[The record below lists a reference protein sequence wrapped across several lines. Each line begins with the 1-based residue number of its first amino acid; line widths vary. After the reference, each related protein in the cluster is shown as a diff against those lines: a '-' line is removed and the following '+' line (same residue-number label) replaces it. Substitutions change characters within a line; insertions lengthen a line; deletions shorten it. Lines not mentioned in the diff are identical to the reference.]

1 MRKSRGRNNG
11 GLFPNSLKII
21 SSCIR
26 TVSTNATTVASTVRS
41 AGASVAASIA
51 AAADDHKDQVTW
63 AGFDKLELD
72 SSSSK
77 NVLLLGYQNG
87 FQVLDVEDASNV
99 NELVSKRDC
108 AVTFLQMLPL
118 PDMSSGE
125 EGFGESHPLL
135 LVVAGDDANNSSVG
149 PYQAMNMGR
158 DGSQEALS
166 GNLTNSSTVVRFYS
180 LRSHSYIHVLRFRSA
195 VCMVRCSRR
204 IVAVGLPSQIYCF
217 DALTLV
223 NKFSVLT
230 YPVPQLG
237 GPGTTGINIGYGPLA
252 VGPRWLA
259 YASST
264 PLSSNSGRLSPQY
277 LTSSPGVSLSTSP
290 SNSTLVARYAVE
302 SSKQL
307 AAGIINL
314 GDKGYKTLSKYYQDF
329 HPDGSNSPVSP
340 NTGWKTG
347 WQSTSET
354 DNAGVVVVKDFVT
367 RDVIS
372 QFKAH
377 SSPISA
383 ICFDPSGTLLVTAS
397 VYGNNINIFR
407 ILPSVTRGNS
417 SSQNY
422 DWRSSHVHLYK
433 LHRGIRSAVIQD
445 ICFSRYSQWV
455 AVVSSKGTCH
465 IFFLSPFGGDARFQ
479 TIHSECEEPTLFP
492 VIPLPWWSVSS
503 CITNQPS
510 FPAPSPISLAVVT
523 RLRNSDS
530 GWLGTVGNAAAFSTG
545 KGSVPSGA
553 VAAVFHNSVPCR
565 PQHVNSKNNT
575 LEHLL
580 VYTPS
585 GHVVQ
590 HKLVPYIGPEAN
602 DGGSRIQPDSIE
614 NSKYDELRVKVE
626 AVQWWD
632 VCRRT
637 DWQEREEC
645 ILLPNFSKQESSAV
659 DQDKDVLNSNFREI
673 EEKTSGTAASTKA
686 HDRSHFY
693 LAKAEVQRNFGSFS
707 WQESKVSFHMMVLSK
722 IDENIEGEIEIEKL
736 PVNEVEIRWKDPLP
750 VFEHYH
756 GAKLRWNDRGLSGD
770 LCTLFSETSQGK
782 GRITEGKV
790 TEEIV
795 MNHSNPASLSSTE
808 SSDGGSSRRAE
819 NLLDLDHLPYE
830 KSYAQ
835 VPHALN
841 EFSYERRGG
850 SIAEPLIADGKFGQ
864 SRSQDTNLRNFADNS
879 LRSASC
885 DVQSPE
891 GAVGFSNTTSSDSG
905 CTNNHFDADSFTAH
919 HADVDEKAPLMSKA
933 PTDIS
938 HCFQEEY
945 CKASDAAGSSHN
957 YNPASDDAKN
967 SSSNLETVNQ
977 EEGDNEEDRQEDM
990 FGGMF
995 AFFEE
1000 DS

>member
-1 MRKSRGRNNG
+1 MGRSKGRNNG

-26 TVSTNATTVASTVRS
+26 TVSTNASTVASTVRS

-87 FQVLDVEDASNV
+87 FQVLDVDDASNV

-108 AVTFLQMLPL
+108 AVTFMQMLPL

-125 EGFGESHPLL
+125 DGFKEAHPLL
-135 LVVAGDDANNSSVG
+135 LVVTGDEANNSSVG
-149 PYQAMNMGR
+149 SNQAINLGR
-158 DGSQEALS
+158 DGTPPS
-166 GNLTNSSTVVRFYS
+166 GNSTNSSTTVRFYS
-180 LRSHSYIHVLRFRSA
+180 LRSHSYVHVLRFRSA

-217 DALTLV
+217 DARTLL

-230 YPVPQLG
+230 YSVPQLEG
-237 GPGTTGINIGYGPLA
+237 QGTAGVNIGYGPMA

-259 YASST
+259 YASSS
-264 PLSSNSGRLSPQY
+264 PLSSNTGRLSPQY
-277 LTSSPGVSLSTSP
+277 LISSPGANLSTSP
-290 SNSTLVARYAVE
+290 SNSALVARYAVE

-307 AAGIINL
+307 AAGIITL
-314 GDKGYKTLSKYYQDF
+314 GDKSYKTISKYYQDF
-329 HPDGSNSPVSP
+329 NPEGSSSPVSS
-340 NTGWKTG
+340 NSGWKTG
-347 WQSTSET
+347 WQSTSDA

-407 ILPSVTRGNS
+407 IMASATHGGS
-417 SSQNY
+417 STNQNY
-422 DWRSSHVHLYK
+422 DLRSSHVHLYR

-455 AVVSSKGTCH
+455 AIVSSKGTCH
-465 IFFLSPFGGDARFQ
+465 VFFLSPFGGDTKFQ
-479 TIHSECEEPTLFP
+479 TMYSESEEPTLSP
-492 VIPLPWWSVSS
+492 VMPLPWWSVSS

-510 FPAPSPISLAVVT
+510 FPAPSPVSLAVVT

-553 VAAVFHNSVPCR
+553 VAAVFHNSIPSSPR
-565 PQHVNSKNNT
+565 HVNTKYNT

-590 HKLVPYIGPEAN
+590 HKLVPSIGSETN
-602 DGGSRIQPDSIE
+602 VRSSRMQLDSVE
-614 NSKYDELRVKVE
+614 NRKCDDLSVNVE

-645 ILLPNFSKQESSAV
+645 ILQPNFSKQEASAA
-659 DQDKDVLNSNFREI
+659 DQDKDVLNSDIQGVEAGKI
-673 EEKTSGTAASTKA
+673 GSVKA
-686 HDRSHFY
+686 HDKSHFY

-707 WQESKVSFHMMVLSK
+707 WQESRIAFHMMVLSK
-722 IDENIEGEIEIEKL
+722 VDENIEGEIDIEKL
-736 PVNEVEIRWKDPLP
+736 LVKEVEISRKDPLP

-756 GAKLRWNDRGLSGD
+756 GAKLNWNDRGVSGD
-770 LCTLFSETSQGK
+770 HYTSFSDSSQGK
-782 GRITEGKV
+782 GRVTEGRV

-795 MNHSNPASLSSTE
+795 INHSNPASLSSTE
-808 SSDGGSSRRAE
+808 SSDGGSSRRVE
-819 NLLDLDHLPYE
+819 NLLDLDQLHYE
-830 KSYAQ
+830 KSCAQ
-835 VPHALN
+835 NSHILDGVSF
-841 EFSYERRGG
+841 EQRS
-850 SIAEPLIADGKFGQ
+850 SIAESLISSGKFDK
-864 SRSQDTNLRNFADNS
+864 SKSQEIYKSNRDYKNLCSADS
-879 LRSASC
+879 DLISAG
-885 DVQSPE
+885 E
-891 GAVGFSNTTSSDSG
+891 AVGIVNTASSDSAY
-905 CTNNHFDADSFTAH
+905 TNDHFSAGSFTSL
-919 HADVDEKAPLMSKA
+919 ADVNEKAPLMSK
-933 PTDIS
+933 PPMDFS
-938 HCFQEEY
+938 QCFQEEY
-945 CKASDAAGSSHN
+945 CKASDVAGRCHKSN
-957 YNPASDDAKN
+957 VANDDAK
-967 SSSNLETVNQ
+967 SSSSDLEKENNEQ
-977 EEGDNEEDRQEDM
+977 DNEDNQDM

-995 AFFEE
+995 T
-1000 DS
+1000 

>member
-1 MRKSRGRNNG
+1 MRKSKGRNNG
-11 GLFPNSLKII
+11 GLFPSSLKII

-26 TVSTNATTVASTVRS
+26 TVSTNASTVASTVRS

-125 EGFGESHPLL
+125 EGFRESHPLL
-135 LVVAGDDANNSSVG
+135 LVVAGDEANNSSVASN
-149 PYQAMNMGR
+149 QAMNMGR
-158 DGSQEALS
+158 DGSLEPLS
-166 GNLTNSSTVVRFYS
+166 GNSTNSSTTVRFYS
-180 LRSHSYIHVLRFRSA
+180 LRSHSYVHVLRFRSA

-237 GPGTTGINIGYGPLA
+237 GQGAAAINIGYGPMA

-259 YASST
+259 YASSS

-277 LTSSPGVSLSTSP
+277 LTSSPGASLSTSP

-329 HPDGSNSPVSP
+329 YPDGSNSPVSS
-340 NTGWKTG
+340 NTGWKNG

-367 RDVIS
+367 REVIS

-407 ILPSVTRGNS
+407 IMPNVTQGNS

-433 LHRGIRSAVIQD
+433 LHRGLRSAVIQD

-455 AVVSSKGTCH
+455 AIISSKGTCH
-465 IFFLSPFGGDARFQ
+465 IFFLSPFGGDAKFQ
-479 TIHSECEEPTLFP
+479 TIQSESEEPTLFP
-492 VIPLPWWSVSS
+492 VMPIPWWSVSS
-503 CITNQPS
+503 CSKNQPS
-510 FPAPSPISLAVVT
+510 FPAPSPVSLAVVT

-553 VAAVFHNSVPCR
+553 VAAVFHNSVPYS
-565 PQHVNSKNNT
+565 PQHVNSKYNT

-590 HKLVPYIGPEAN
+590 HKLVPFIGPEAN
-602 DGGSRIQPDSIE
+602 DGGSRIQPDSME
-614 NSKYDELRVKVE
+614 HSKYDELRVKVE

-645 ILLPNFSKQESSAV
+645 ILLPKISKQDASAV
-659 DQDKDVLNSNFREI
+659 DQDKDVLSSDFEGI
-673 EEKTSGTAASTKA
+673 EEKNSGTTGIIKA
-686 HDRSHFY
+686 HDRSHIY

-707 WQESKVSFHMMVLSK
+707 WQESKVSFHMMTLSK
-722 IDENIEGEIEIEKL
+722 VDENIEGEIEIEKL
-736 PVNEVEIRWKDPLP
+736 PVNEVEIRRKDPLP

-756 GAKLRWNDRGLSGD
+756 GTKLSWNDRGLSGD
-770 LCTLFSETSQGK
+770 RYTSFSETTRSK
-782 GRITEGKV
+782 GIISEGKV

-795 MNHSNPASLSSTE
+795 INHSNPASLSSTE
-808 SSDGGSSRRAE
+808 SSDGGSSRRVE
-819 NLLDLDHLPYE
+819 NLSDLDQLPYE
-830 KSYAQ
+830 KPYAQ
-835 VPHALN
+835 MSHALD

-850 SIAEPLIADGKFGQ
+850 STAEPLIPDDNFGEFK
-864 SRSQDTNLRNFADNS
+864 SQEPNNIRNYGDNCLSGTDCNLLS
-879 LRSASC
+879 L
-885 DVQSPE
+885 E
-891 GAVGFSNTTSSDSG
+891 ETVGNSNTISSESG
-905 CTNNHFDADSFTAH
+905 CPSNHFNADPFTDPREA
-919 HADVDEKAPLMSKA
+919 DEKAHLASKT
-933 PTDIS
+933 PTELS
-938 HCFQEEY
+938 QCFQEEY
-945 CKASDAAGSSHN
+945 CKASDAAGSSHKPN
-957 YNPASDDAKN
+957 IANDDVK
-967 SSSNLETVNQ
+967 SGSSNLERENRN
-977 EEGDNEEDRQEDM
+977 EGDNDDSQDM
-990 FGGMF
+990 FGGMS